1 MARHVVDLR
10 IKLRD
15 ASFSLMPLLT
25 LQTNE
30 VLSTLA
36 LAMRLTGVS
45 DPEHV
50 PAMLEG
56 AVQLLEACKRQEASN
71 YLEDSSGVNCECCS
85 STIWS
90 AAYMTE
96 TEVRNTHGWYGACCR
111 GIAGV

>member
-1 MARHVVDLR
+1 MVDLR
-10 IKLRD
+10 IKLRE

-25 LQTNE
+25 LQTNA

-45 DPEHV
+45 HPARVPE
-50 PAMLEG
+50 MLGG

-96 TEVRNTHGWYGACCR
+96 TEVRNGMACCR